1 MTALTRQALTRRA
14 GLLAAVSLAAA
25 TIVAVPAVPATA
37 SAAATAAGPGQ
48 TVVGWGSN
56 TDGELG
62 DGTTTDA
69 SLPVFAELPA
79 RLRYTTVRSSLDTS
93 VALAT
98 SGAVFAWGSNIYGQV
113 GDGTTTPRL
122 TPVRVTL
129 PAGAKVTAVREGGLF
144 TMALTAKGQVLAWGN
159 NFSGQL
165 GDGTGENQSLPVRV
179 RLPKGV
185 TVTAIS
191 AGYDSALAL
200 TKSGRVLSWGGNL
213 VGQLGTGTTPPFRL
227 VPGYVRIPRHTKIA
241 SIAAGN
247 GTGYA
252 VTSAGRLLA
261 WGDNA
266 MGRLGDGTT
275 KTRRTPVQV
284 RLPAG
289 VKVAAA
295 TAGVA
300 QALALTTGGRVLAWG
315 YNFYGQL
322 GNGSRSDEHVP
333 VWVKLPRGSRVRGLA
348 AGAEYSMALT
358 TGGRVLAWGRND
370 VGQLGNGST
379 TGKTTPVRVH
389 LPAGFTPTAIGAG
402 WDAES
407 GLAIGHQV
415 RD

>member
-129 PAGAKVTAVREGGLF
+129 PKGVEGDGGARRRRVHHGADGHR
-144 TMALTAKGQVLAWGN
+144 ARSCAWGN
-159 NFSGQL
+159 NCSRASWATAPRKTSRCRCG
-165 GDGTGENQSLPVRV
+165 S

-191 AGYDSALAL
+191 AGYRQRPGADQHGPGAVL
-200 TKSGRVLSWGGNL
+200 GRGTV
-213 VGQLGTGTTPPFRL
+213 VGQLGDGNDARPSGWSLATCRM
-227 VPGYVRIPRHTKIA
+227 PRHTKI
-241 SIAAGN
+241 SLH
-247 GTGYA
+247 
-252 VTSAGRLLA
+252 R
-261 WGDNA
+261 
-266 MGRLGDGTT
+266 
-275 KTRRTPVQV
+275 
-284 RLPAG
+284 
-289 VKVAAA
+289 
-295 TAGVA
+295 
-300 QALALTTGGRVLAWG
+300 GRV
-315 YNFYGQL
+315 N
-322 GNGSRSDEHVP
+322 
-333 VWVKLPRGSRVRGLA
+333 
-348 AGAEYSMALT
+348 
-358 TGGRVLAWGRND
+358 
-370 VGQLGNGST
+370 
-379 TGKTTPVRVH
+379 
-389 LPAGFTPTAIGAG
+389 
-402 WDAES
+402 
-407 GLAIGHQV
+407 
-415 RD
+415 

>member
-179 RLPKGV
+179 RLPR
-185 TVTAIS
+185 A
-191 AGYDSALAL
+191 
-200 TKSGRVLSWGGNL
+200 
-213 VGQLGTGTTPPFRL
+213 
-227 VPGYVRIPRHTKIA
+227 
-241 SIAAGN
+241 
-247 GTGYA
+247 
-252 VTSAGRLLA
+252 
-261 WGDNA
+261 
-266 MGRLGDGTT
+266 
-275 KTRRTPVQV
+275 
-284 RLPAG
+284 
-289 VKVAAA
+289 
-295 TAGVA
+295 
-300 QALALTTGGRVLAWG
+300 
-315 YNFYGQL
+315 
-322 GNGSRSDEHVP
+322 SRSRP
-333 VWVKLPRGSRVRGLA
+333 SARG
-348 AGAEYSMALT
+348 M
-358 TGGRVLAWGRND
+358 
-370 VGQLGNGST
+370 
-379 TGKTTPVRVH
+379 
-389 LPAGFTPTAIGAG
+389 TAP
-402 WDAES
+402 WP
-407 GLAIGHQV
+407 
-415 RD
+415 